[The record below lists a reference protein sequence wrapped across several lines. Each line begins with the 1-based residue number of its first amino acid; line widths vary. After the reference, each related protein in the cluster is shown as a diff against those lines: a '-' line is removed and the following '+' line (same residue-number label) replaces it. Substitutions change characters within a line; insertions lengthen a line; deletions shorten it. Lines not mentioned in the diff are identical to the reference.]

1 MEKEKKMTKN
11 IKKKKKPI
19 KFRKFFLIIDLLLI
33 VASFFLVFN
42 LFKVDVLSAR
52 YLYIA
57 IGGIVLIDVFLM
69 FILNR
74 RFKLGIKI
82 PILI

>member
-1 MEKEKKMTKN
+1 MEKEKKMKRN